1 MIPVRGQVRVRASFD
16 GDVELKVALGQRV
29 YTGCGLV
36 VVEGDREIETLSA
49 RNAGSVREIL
59 VLDGATVKKGDLLV
73 VLDEDPVVS

>member
-16 GDVELKVALGQRV
+16 GEVEVKVTVGQRV

-36 VVEGDREIETLSA
+36 VIEGEREIETLSA

-59 VLDGATVKKGDLLV
+59 VRDGAEVKKGDLLV
-73 VLDEDPVVS
+73 VLDEDPPVS